1 MVKFHQDKFNY
12 LMSLTVFLMPLKKFL
27 AVPRVEVVKLTWN
40 KGDDVFYVRWL
51 PRSFQGS
58 GLELSDLFPLEQ
70 VLKCASIF
78 LKCREKP
85 EGN

>member
-12 LMSLTVFLMPLKKFL
+12 LMSLTVFLMLLKKFL
-27 AVPRVEVVKLTWN
+27 AVPRVELVKL
-40 KGDDVFYVRWL
+40 KHVISFVPGYVRWL